1 MTHPWLA
8 TGTGAGSGAG
18 GAAGILSAA
27 GLSGGPAP
35 ELALLV
41 GAVVVLAGALAVR
54 LAARFGLPSLLL
66 YLGIGMVIGEDVV
79 GVHFDNYVLARLL
92 GLWALVL
99 ILAEGGLTTRWSA
112 VRDAVPLAVV
122 VSTAGVAVSAAVTG
136 ALAVVLLNLDW
147 RTGLLLG
154 AVVSS
159 TDAAAVFSTL
169 RRLTLRHR
177 LMATLELESGFND
190 APAVLLVTLLSSGTA
205 FDGARPVLKAFALV
219 GYELVVGAAIG
230 LVGGWLGAAVLR
242 RSALPAAGLYPLATV
257 AFAVI
262 AYAAASL
269 AHSSGFIAVYLA
281 GLVLGNSRLPHRQ
294 ATLGFAEGLAWLAQ
308 IGLFVLL
315 GLLVVPRQLG
325 AALLPAVVIGGG
337 LLVLARPVSVLA
349 SAVWFRIRLREQAF
363 LSWAGLRGA
372 VPIVLA
378 TIPVSQEL
386 PGSRQLFNVV
396 FVLVVLFTLLQ
407 GTSLPLVARWLRVV
421 DSGQAHEVEVEVAP
435 LAELGAD
442 LLQMRI
448 PAGSRLH
455 GVYVE
460 ELRLPDQA
468 VVSLLV
474 RDGRAVVPQ
483 RDTRLA
489 RGDQVLVVVTAHCRD
504 DTERRLRAVSR
515 AGRLARWRGESG
527 EPHGRR

>member
-1 MTHPWLA
+1 MTDPMLA
-8 TGTGAGSGAG
+8 DVGAGLR
-18 GAAGILSAA
+18 AAAPAVVGT
-27 GLSGGPAP
+27 AP
-35 ELALLV
+35 ELALLI
-41 GAVVVLAGALAVR
+41 GALVVLAGVLAVR
-54 LAARFGLPSLLL
+54 LATRFGLPSLLL
-66 YLGIGMVIGEDVV
+66 YLAIGVIIGEDVA
-79 GVHFDNYVLARLL
+79 GVEFNNAELARLL

-99 ILAEGGLTTRWSA
+99 ILAEGGLTTRWTA
-112 VRDAVPLAVV
+112 VRDAVPLALVI
-122 VSTAGVAVSAAVTG
+122 STVGVAVSTAITG
-136 ALAVVLLNLDW
+136 ALAVVLLDLDW
-147 RTGLLLG
+147 RSGLLLG

-190 APAVLLVTLLSSGTA
+190 APAVLLVTLLSSSTA
-205 FDGARPVLKAFALV
+205 FGGTRPVLSALGQV
-219 GYELVVGAAIG
+219 GYELVAGAAIG
-230 LVGGWLGAAVLR
+230 LLVGWLGAAVLR

-257 AFAVI
+257 AFTVI
-262 AYAAASL
+262 GYAAASL
-269 AHSSGFIAVYLA
+269 AQASGFIAVYLT
-281 GLVLGNSRLPHRQ
+281 GLVLGNARLPHRQ
-294 ATLGFAEGLAWLAQ
+294 ATLGFAEGLAGLAQ

-315 GLLVVPRQLG
+315 GLLVVPHQLG
-325 AALLPAVVIGGG
+325 TALLPALVIGGA

-349 SAVWFRIRLREQAF
+349 SAVWFRVPWREQAF

-378 TIPVSQEL
+378 TIPRIDGL
-386 PGSRQLFNVV
+386 PPGSRLSDPNRLFEIV
-396 FVLVVLFTLLQ
+396 FVLVVVFTLLQ
-407 GTSLPLVARWLRVV
+407 GTSLPLVARWLRVT
-421 DSGQAHEVEVEVAP
+421 DSEQAQEVEVETAP

-442 LLQMRI
+442 LLQLRI

-474 RDGRAVVPQ
+474 RAGRALVPQ
-483 RDTRLA
+483 PDTRLA
-489 RGDQVLVVVTAHCRD
+489 RGDQLLIVVTARCRD

-515 AGRLARWRGESG
+515 AGRLARWRGEAG
-527 EPHGRR
+527 EPRGRR